1 MLGNLK
7 LRARLSLSGSLIL
20 LAGFAAAGGYAG
32 WSSFTQATHDAEATV
47 QAVVQGTAQQVTNYI
62 QPAIDVAETTARA
75 VEGARRAGVPRTALA
90 DIGTSVVHA
99 NPRFVGVTIAFEPNG
114 YDGRDFEFAGIKPQQ
129 DETGRYVPYYY
140 NSADGTVGIE
150 PLIMTVEAGIE
161 GWYLAPLENN
171 RTTLVAPYIYPV
183 EGKDVLMSTVS
194 VPIMAG
200 GDRGIG
206 IATVDFDMTKLQQA
220 LAAIKPLG
228 AGDVMLVSDAG
239 TWASH
244 ADPKSLGQAVAE
256 GDPVKAL
263 LGSDQLAEGADDRGN
278 RYFVMPVK
286 FHGAAETWKVII
298 RVPNSAILGNAI
310 AAAKVNAAVVVAILL
325 AGVALFWWMGGA
337 MARPIVGLAGITRAI
352 SDGELDREIPGTARK
367 DELGD
372 LSRAVAVLRDG
383 QIERRRLAEEQEA
396 TKRNAE
402 AERKRV
408 MLELADRLDANVKRV
423 LGSVEMSVK
432 GLQDDAKAMSR
443 IADESSQQVVM
454 VSSATQQASA
464 NVQTV
469 AASSEELSASIAE
482 ISGQVTRS
490 TTVAREA
497 VEEIDQANVTMNGL
511 VDSSQKIGAVIRLI
525 NDIAEQTNLLALNAT
540 IEAARAGEAGKGFAV
555 VASEVKNLANQTSK
569 ATEEITGQIS
579 TMREATDQ
587 VAKAMGNVT
596 TTIQQVNEISNSI
609 AAAVEEQSAATR
621 EISTNAQQAAVGTS
635 QVSENIGG
643 VADAA
648 TQTGE
653 SANRVLGATETL
665 AQETSTLAREVE
677 SFIAQI
683 RSA

>member
-32 WSSFTQATHDAEATV
+32 WSSFTQATEDAERTV
-47 QAVVQGTAQQVTNYI
+47 QAVVQGTAQQITNYI

-75 VEGARRAGVPRTALA
+75 VEGARKAGVPRTALSE
-90 DIGTSVVHA
+90 IGTSVVQA

-114 YDGRDFEFAGIKPQQ
+114 YDGRDAEFAGVKPQQ
-129 DETGRYVPYYY
+129 DEAGRYVPYYY
-140 NSADGTVGIE
+140 NSADGSVGIE

-161 GWYLAPLENN
+161 GWYLTPLANK

-194 VPIMAG
+194 VPIMS
-200 GDRGIG
+200 GDKGIG

-220 LAAIKPLG
+220 LAEIKPLG
-228 AGDVMLVSDAG
+228 AGEVMLVSDAS

-244 ADPKSLGQAVAE
+244 ADPKSLGQPVAE
-256 GDPVKAL
+256 GDPVKAW
-263 LGSDQLAEGADDRGN
+263 LGSDRLVEANDHGN
-278 RYFVMPVK
+278 RYFVMPVT
-286 FHGAAETWKVII
+286 FHGAAETWKVIV
-298 RVPNSAILGNAI
+298 RVPEAAIVGGAVD
-310 AAAKVNAAVVVAILL
+310 AAMVNAAVVVAILL
-325 AGVALFWWMGGA
+325 AGVALFWWMGGT
-337 MARPIVGLAGITRAI
+337 MARPIVQLAAVTRSIAN
-352 SDGELDREIPGTARK
+352 GELDREISGTERK
-367 DELGD
+367 DELGE
-372 LSRAVAVLRDG
+372 LSRAVEVLRDG
-383 QIERRRLAEEQEA
+383 QVERRRLADQQEA
-396 TKRNAE
+396 TKRQAE
-402 AERKRV
+402 EERKRV
-408 MLELADRLDANVKRV
+408 MVDLADRLDANVKRV
-423 LGSVEMSVK
+423 LGSVEKSVK

-443 IADESSQQVVM
+443 FADESSQQVVM

-490 TTVAREA
+490 TAVAHDA
-497 VEEIDQANVTMNGL
+497 VTEIDQANRTMEGL

-596 TTIQQVNEISNSI
+596 ATIQQVNEISNSI

-621 EISTNAQQAAVGTS
+621 EISTNAQQAAVGTN
-635 QVSENIGG
+635 QVSDNIGG
-643 VADAA
+643 VANAA
-648 TQTGE
+648 SETG
-653 SANRVLGATETL
+653 SAASRVLGATETL
-665 AQETSTLAREVE
+665 AEETSALAREVE
-677 SFIAQI
+677 DFIAQI

>member
-20 LAGFAAAGGYAG
+20 LAGFACAGGYAG
-32 WSSFTQATHDAEATV
+32 WSSFHQATEDAERTV
-47 QAVVQGTAQQVTNYI
+47 QAVVDGTARQVTNYI

-75 VEGARRAGVPRTALA
+75 VEGARQAGVPRTALA
-90 DIGTSVVHA
+90 ELGSSVIHA
-99 NPRFVGVTIAFEPNG
+99 NQRFVGVTIAFEPNG
-114 YDGRDFEFAGIKPQQ
+114 YDGRDAEFIGQKPQQ
-129 DETGRYVPYYY
+129 DEQGRYVPYYF
-140 NSADGTVGIE
+140 NKADGTVGIE

-161 GWYLAPLENN
+161 GWYLAPLKNG
-171 RTTLVAPYIYPV
+171 RTTLVPPYIYPV

-194 VPIMAG
+194 VPIM
-200 GDRGIG
+200 GDGKGIG

-220 LAAIKPLG
+220 LAEIKPLG
-228 AGDVMLVSDAG
+228 AGDVMLVSDVG
-239 TWASH
+239 TWASN
-244 ADPKSLGQAVAE
+244 ADSKSLGQPVAD
-256 GDPVKAL
+256 GDPVKAW
-263 LGSDQLAEGADDRGN
+263 LGAQGPIEASDDAGY
-278 RYFVMPVK
+278 RYFVTPVV
-286 FHGAAETWKVII
+286 FHGPAETWKLVV
-298 RVPNSAILGNAI
+298 RVPEAAIVGPAIRSAQ
-310 AAAKVNAAVVVAILL
+310 VNAAVIVAILL
-325 AGVALFWWMGGA
+325 GGVALFWWMGGA
-337 MARPIVGLAGITRAI
+337 MARPIVGLASLTRAI
-352 SDGELDREIPGTARK
+352 ANGELDREVSGVERK

-383 QIERRRLAEEQEA
+383 QVERRRLAEQQEEG
-396 TKRNAE
+396 KRNAE

-408 MLELADRLDANVKRV
+408 MLDLANRLDANVKRV
-423 LGSVEMSVK
+423 LGSVEMSMK
-432 GLQDDAKAMSR
+432 GLQDDAQSMNRLAV
-443 IADESSQQVVM
+443 ESSQQVVA

-482 ISGQVTRS
+482 ISGQVAKS
-490 TTVAREA
+490 TTVAHDA
-497 VEEIDQANVTMNGL
+497 VSEIDQANATMSEL

-579 TMREATDQ
+579 TMRSATDE

-596 TTIQQVNEISNSI
+596 TTIQQVNEISSSI

-621 EISTNAQQAAVGTS
+621 EISANAQQAAAGTH
-635 QVSENIGG
+635 QVSDSIGA

-648 TQTGE
+648 TQTGAA
-653 SANRVLGATETL
+653 ANRVLGATETL
-665 AQETSTLAREVE
+665 AAETAALAHEVE
-677 SFIAQI
+677 EFIAQI

>member
-1 MLGNLK
+1 MLGTLK

-32 WSSFTQATHDAEATV
+32 WSSFSQATQDAERNV
-47 QAVVQGTAQQVTNYI
+47 QAVVQGTAQQITNYI

-75 VEGARRAGVPRTALA
+75 VEGARKAGMPRTGLA
-90 DIGTSVVHA
+90 AIGTAVVQA

-114 YDGRDFEFAGIKPQQ
+114 YDGRDAEFAGVKPQQ
-129 DETGRYVPYYY
+129 DEAGRYVPYYY
-140 NSADGTVGIE
+140 NAADGTVGIE

-161 GWYLAPLENN
+161 GWYLQPLANN

-194 VPIMAG
+194 VPIMG
-200 GDRGIG
+200 EGTGIG

-220 LAAIKPLG
+220 LAEIKPLG
-228 AGDVMLVSDAG
+228 AGEVMLVSDAG

-244 ADPKSLGQAVAE
+244 ADPKSLGQAVAD
-256 GDPVKAL
+256 GDPVKAW
-263 LGSDQLAEGADDRGN
+263 LGADQLVEANDERGN
-278 RYFVMPVK
+278 RYFVMPVT

-298 RVPNSAILGNAI
+298 RVPEAAIIGGAVQ
-310 AAAKVNAAVVVAILL
+310 AAMVNAAVIVAILL
-325 AGVALFWWMGGA
+325 AGVVLFWWMGGA
-337 MARPIVGLAGITRAI
+337 MARPIIGLAAITRAI
-352 SDGELDREIPGTARK
+352 SDGDLDRDIPDTARK

-408 MLELADRLDANVKRV
+408 MLDLADRLDANVKRV

-432 GLQDDAKAMSR
+432 GLQDDAQSMSR
-443 IADESSQQVVM
+443 IAAASSQQVVA

-469 AASSEELSASIAE
+469 AASSEELSTSIAE
-482 ISGQVTRS
+482 ISSQVAKS
-490 TTVAREA
+490 TAVAHDA
-497 VEEIDQANVTMNGL
+497 VEEIGQANVIMGGL
-511 VDSSQKIGAVIRLI
+511 VESSQKIGAVIRLI

-579 TMREATDQ
+579 TMRNATDE

-596 TTIQQVNEISNSI
+596 ATIQQVNEISSSI

-621 EISTNAQQAAVGTS
+621 EISTNAQQAALGTN
-635 QVSENIGG
+635 QVSDNIGG

-653 SANRVLGATETL
+653 SANRVLGATQTL
-665 AQETSTLAREVE
+665 AQETSALAREVE